1 MSSDHIRLLGMCFF
15 GFHGALPAE
24 RDLGQRFVVD
34 VDLQMDLQA
43 AGIGDDLALTVSY
56 SDVYDEVRQVV
67 EGPPCHLIEAV
78 AERIASRV
86 LGAHLAVERI
96 CVRVR
101 KPEVPIKGILTAAEV
116 EIMRNRA

>member
-1 MSSDHIRLLGMCFF
+1 MRFF

-34 VDLQMDLQA
+34 VDLLIDLQA
-43 AGIGDDLALTVSY
+43 AGVADDPALTVSY

-67 EGPPCHLIEAV
+67 EGPPCRLIEAV

-86 LGAHLAVERI
+86 LGAHLAAERI

-116 EIMRNRA
+116 EILRNRA